1 MARAYAAGAKGWR
14 SIAMRA
20 VMIRGAGFFGFWLLL
35 IGTHPVDL
43 AAGLFAAAA
52 ATWTSL
58 RLLPPSG
65 GRWQYA
71 ALARLTLR
79 FLQQSIIG
87 GLDVARRALD
97 PRLPLRPGF
106 VAYPVCLPPG
116 PARYAFGALTSA
128 LPGTLST
135 GSNAHGALIYHCLDV
150 EQPVAAQLAI
160 DEGLLTRALVSTH
173 DDT

>member
-1 MARAYAAGAKGWR
+1 MRKMSGRAA
-14 SIAMRA
+14 IT
-20 VMIRGAGFFGFWLLL
+20 RGAGFLGFWLLL
-35 IGTHPVDL
+35 IGADPADL
-43 AAGLFAAAA
+43 AAGLFAATA

-65 GRWQYA
+65 GRLRYS
-71 ALARLTLR
+71 ALARLALR
-79 FLQQSIIG
+79 FMQQSMVG

-106 VAYPVCLPPG
+106 VVYPVRLPPG
-116 PARYAFGALTSA
+116 PARNTFSALTSA
-128 LPGTLST
+128 LPGTMPS
-135 GSNAHGALIYHCLDV
+135 GVDEHGALLYHCLDV

-160 DEGLLTRALVSTH
+160 DEGLLIRALGGTH